1 LDVFLCGSLL
11 EASMGLFF
19 EHALGILVWLGGE
32 KGEGEGEWR
41 KGFVEVWP
49 WDWGSY

>member
-11 EASMGLFF
+11 EASIGLFF
-19 EHALGILVWLGGE
+19 EHALGILVWLGE

-41 KGFVEVWP
+41 KGFVEVWG